1 MRFQAL
7 SILLIVLCVAGV
19 SQAGEAFEGEEQ
31 FRRFYA
37 TAGVGF
43 HYSTGDYGDPEKS
56 HVYAPSLFGKLEYEP
71 QDRHSVQLTLSV
83 PYVVLDGDVVFGE
96 GSGSGGADT
105 SFRHG
110 IGDITT
116 TLTYSYF
123 VPEGFALPTIIEPSI
138 KFKIPSGSEKKD
150 IGTGHT
156 DVTLGLELTKVFGS
170 VSVFGSGAYRAKGGS
185 YNDIW
190 LASLGTS
197 VRLARLVSVGLAYDF
212 RQASTNG
219 IGDSHEL
226 VPMASFRVSER
237 LRFGPY
243 GVIGL
248 STNSPDWGLG
258 GMFTVNF

>member
-1 MRFQAL
+1 M
-7 SILLIVLCVAGV
+7 AGV
-19 SQAGEAFEGEEQ
+19 SQAGETFEGEEQ

-43 HYSTGDYGDPEKS
+43 HYSTGDYGDHEKS

-96 GSGSGGADT
+96 GAGAGGADT

-110 IGDITT
+110 IGDIVT
-116 TLTYSYF
+116 TLAYAHFSEAEY
-123 VPEGFALPTIIEPSI
+123 LPTIVEPSI
-138 KFKIPSGSEKKD
+138 KIKIPTGSENKD
-150 IGTGHT
+150 IGTGHF
-156 DVTLGLELTKVFGS
+156 DVTFGLELAKMFGS
-170 VSVFGSGAYRAKGGS
+170 VTVFGSGAYRTKGGS

-197 VRLARLVSVGLAYDF
+197 VKLGDRVSAGLAYDF

-219 IGDSHEL
+219 VGDSHEIA
-226 VPMASFRVSER
+226 PMASFRVSER

-243 GVIGL
+243 AVIGL

>member
-7 SILLIVLCVAGV
+7 SILLIVLCMAGV

-43 HYSTGDYGDPEKS
+43 HCSTGDSGDPEKS

-96 GSGSGGADT
+96 GAGTGGADT

-138 KFKIPSGSEKKD
+138 KFKIPSGSENKD

-170 VSVFGSGAYRAKGGS
+170 LSVFGSGAYRMKGGI
-185 YNDIW
+185 YDDIW
-190 LASLGTS
+190 L
-197 VRLARLVSVGLAYDF
+197 VSVGADAKLGNVVRAGLAYDF
-212 RQASTNG
+212 QQASTSFSQ
-219 IGDSHEL
+219 DSHEL
-226 VPMASFRVSER
+226 IPSLSFRVWRIS
-237 LRFGPY
+237 FGPY
-243 GVIGL
+243 GGIGL
-248 STNSPDWGLG
+248 SK
-258 GMFTVNF
+258 